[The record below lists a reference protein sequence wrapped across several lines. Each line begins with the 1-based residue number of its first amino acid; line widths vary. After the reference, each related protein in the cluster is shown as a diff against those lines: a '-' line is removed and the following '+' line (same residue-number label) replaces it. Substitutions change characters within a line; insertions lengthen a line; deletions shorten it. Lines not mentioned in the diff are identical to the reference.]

1 MLDHRILK
9 RPRSARM
16 RSNDR
21 AVDDE
26 VFHIR
31 VIDEVLV
38 HPFPDPSFAPSYKPL
53 VYAIPLAILGRKQPP
68 LCPGPSDPEDGLDKL
83 LAFGFLADVQVRLT
97 VQELENLGPLVWRKF
112 NN

>member
-38 HPFPDPSFAPSYKPL
+38 YPLPDTSLAPSY
-53 VYAIPLAILGRKQPP
+53 
-68 LCPGPSDPEDGLDKL
+68 KL
-83 LAFGFLADVQVRLT
+83 LAFGFLADLQVRLT

>member
-1 MLDHRILK
+1 MLDHRFLSA
-9 RPRSARM
+9 PRSARM

-21 AVDDE
+21 AVDNE

-31 VIDEVLV
+31 IIDEVLV
-38 HPFPDPSFAPSYKPL
+38 HPLPDTSLAPSYKP
-53 VYAIPLAILGRKQPP
+53 
-68 LCPGPSDPEDGLDKL
+68 
-83 LAFGFLADVQVRLT
+83 LAFGFLADLQVRLT